1 MAAKLELTLIKSTIK
16 SPQHVKDTV
25 IGLGLRKLHQ
35 TIIRSDTPEI
45 RGMVKKVIQ
54 MLTVKEFSD

>member
-1 MAAKLELTLIKSTIK
+1 MAAKLELTLIKSPIK
-16 SPQHVKDTV
+16 CPQHVKDTV
-25 IGLGLRKLHQ
+25 RGLGLRRMHQ

-54 MLTVKEFSD
+54 MLTVKEFSV

>member
-1 MAAKLELTLIKSTIK
+1 MAAKLKITLIKSPIK
-16 SPQHVKDTV
+16 HPQHVKDT
-25 IGLGLRKLHQ
+25 ILGLGLRRMHQ

-54 MLTVKEFSD
+54 MLSVEEISE